1 MRALLRYNCVRLSS
15 PFEICAFILR
25 RVSCKSTSSAIH
37 PPMVHVCVK
46 IACLLSAVANLY
58 HVAVDF
64 FFSSRVQPVVYARAR
79 DWLPVFINVPRFILD
94 RSRLLLPLSGYPG
107 CEGVFFFGSFF
118 QFVASASFNVGQR
131 RSCVRF
137 RRLLDHRS
145 AMIVPEGLSRWWKI

>member
-1 MRALLRYNCVRLSS
+1 MWSSVYDVGTVSSDVVNFTVKQNWNYLHKFLVTISDSLDMRWHSIAYISSFRRHFDLARFVVLVVQTMRALLRYNCVRLSS

-64 FFSSRVQPVVYARAR
+64 FSHH
-79 DWLPVFINVPRFILD
+79 
-94 RSRLLLPLSGYPG
+94 G
-107 CEGVFFFGSFF
+107 CSQLFT
-118 QFVASASFNVGQR
+118 
-131 RSCVRF
+131 
-137 RRLLDHRS
+137 L
-145 AMIVPEGLSRWWKI
+145 VPETDFQCL